1 MFLVGCKTLKEKIA
15 GLFIPQVLLNM
26 YSNHLPQF
34 DREDLD
40 LKKCMIFCH
49 ALVPLLCPFVCSHLN
64 ISPFECDTASVEQAA
79 LSFLYVPFMCCFA
92 RFVC

>member
-40 LKKCMIFCH
+40 
-49 ALVPLLCPFVCSHLN
+49 
-64 ISPFECDTASVEQAA
+64 
-79 LSFLYVPFMCCFA
+79 
-92 RFVC
+92 